1 MRNRFDRFFFS
12 DLMGFIVAL
21 LPILICLIWIT
32 GLWTNFKKAN
42 RMCSAVCAP
51 HTVDSF
57 KKEKCICDLT
67 KEIK

>member
-1 MRNRFDRFFFS
+1 MGNRFDRFFFS
-12 DLMGFIVAL
+12 DLMGLILCLLPLITVLLWMAL
-21 LPILICLIWIT
+21 LWS
-32 GLWTNFKKAN
+32 NFKKAN